1 MEALALKGIV
11 NVRKVLKGKIARLR
25 AAHQSVKM
33 EEPVWED
40 HALAKLISVV
50 NIAKRSCHLAHVRMG
65 MILMG
70 NLMGMLNIKHFYFT
84 QSPNL
89 KS

>member
-1 MEALALKGIV
+1 MKGIV

-50 NIAKRSCHLAHVRMG
+50 NIAKRSCHLAPVRMG

-70 NLMGMLNIKHFYFT
+70 NLMGML
-84 QSPNL
+84 
-89 KS
+89 KSEIGGYTPMYDASFFWIF